1 MDFFFFDKAEKLSTP
16 IPRCNLLQIFS
27 KFFRFLELSFLL
39 LSLSWIFSRLPIALR
54 ISADYFTKLFAFIA
68 TPLFGFLLC
77 NAIIVALVAKPSQF
91 SRPATSDQTD
101 RIYEDL
107 IEKTGTGSD
116 LTDSASEEVEEIV
129 YQDKEIIAE
138 GRVGSNYSTDC
149 EIELKNTDLE
159 SDSGLGHSKVI
170 LRSLSEKLNRE
181 CVKTQSEK
189 LRRSETEKC
198 RNLEYSNDI
207 LYYQDDLSSEE
218 FQRKIEAFIA
228 KEKKF
233 RREESSAIVVLHCD
247 G

>member
-54 ISADYFTKLFAFIA
+54 ISAEYSTKLFAFIA

-91 SRPATSDQTD
+91 SRRPTSETH

-107 IEKTGTGSD
+107 IDKTGTGSD

-129 YQDKEIIAE
+129 YQDKQIIAE

-149 EIELKNTDLE
+149 EIEVKNTDLE
-159 SDSGLGHSKVI
+159 SESGLGQSKVI

-181 CVKTQSEK
+181 CVKTKSEK

-198 RNLEYSNDI
+198 GNLECTNDI
-207 LYYQDDLSSEE
+207 LCYQDDLSSEE